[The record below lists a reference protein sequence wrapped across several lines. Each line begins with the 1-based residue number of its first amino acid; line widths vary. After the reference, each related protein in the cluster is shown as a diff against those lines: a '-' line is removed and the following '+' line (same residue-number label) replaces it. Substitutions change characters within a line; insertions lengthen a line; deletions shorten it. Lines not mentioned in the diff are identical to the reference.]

1 MHFDNSDPMKPAPI
15 SSRLY
20 TGEIRQF
27 DKPIRSN
34 SRAEPPSLGVT
45 GFEIRERL
53 AADRVDEDVTRLT
66 VESFSGTGKAAAE
79 HFELSGIH
87 LQAFRRLRR
96 LTDQDKRRAAT
107 DTGSVPQ
114 LVDPAV
120 RSRAVARQRSGAG
133 THARSSADD

>member
-87 LQAFRRLRR
+87 KHAIRRSSQTGTPTATTLNLRGQA
-96 LTDQDKRRAAT
+96 AC
-107 DTGSVPQ
+107 GGP
-114 LVDPAV
+114 DPAE
-120 RSRAVARQRSGAG
+120 SREQRRRYARAIVNG
-133 THARSSADD
+133 

>member
-34 SRAEPPSLGVT
+34 SRAEPPSLRVT

-66 VESFSGTGKAAAE
+66 VKSFSGTGKAAAE

-87 LQAFRRLRR
+87 KYAFRRTSQTPTAPTLNLRG
-96 LTDQDKRRAAT
+96 QAAC
-107 DTGSVPQ
+107 GGP
-114 LVDPAV
+114 DPAE
-120 RSRAVARQRSGAG
+120 SREQRRRYARAIVNG
-133 THARSSADD
+133 